1 MSFFSSVK
9 NWVMGPEDMAEEE
22 VSMPDSES
30 YGQLYGQAQPVAD
43 HATAVETEDP
53 AHRRRS
59 RAGET
64 GERRPVRERHSMGNN
79 VIGMPGVA
87 QTVSEIAVL
96 EPRSFDEMLQVV
108 QHLRDRKSVIL
119 NLSLMDAA
127 EAQRSVDF
135 VAGATVIS
143 DGDQQRIGEGIFLFT
158 PSCVSV
164 STGNAAHN
172 DAAGTHQPFQVPT
185 PIWAAYSDAKVVN
198 GR

>member
-1 MSFFSSVK
+1 
-9 NWVMGPEDMAEEE
+9 MGDLEDQGEEE
-22 VSMPDSES
+22 VAVPDAES
-30 YGQLYGQAQPVAD
+30 YGQLYGQQPVAD
-43 HATAVETEDP
+43 HPIAMETEEP
-53 AHRRRS
+53 AMRRRS
-59 RAGET
+59 RSGESA
-64 GERRPVRERHSMGNN
+64 ERRPARERHTSGSN
-79 VIGMPGVA
+79 VIGLPGVA

-108 QHLRDRKSVIL
+108 RHLRDRKSVIL

-158 PSCVSV
+158 PSCVTV
-164 STGNAAHN
+164 TAGNAAHSPE
-172 DAAGTHQPFQVPT
+172 ATSHQPFQVPT